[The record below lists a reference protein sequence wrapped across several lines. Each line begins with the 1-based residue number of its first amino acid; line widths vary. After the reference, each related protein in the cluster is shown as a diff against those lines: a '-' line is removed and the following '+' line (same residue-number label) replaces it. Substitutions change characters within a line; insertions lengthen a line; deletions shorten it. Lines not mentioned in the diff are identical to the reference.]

1 MAIALA
7 KLLYRSVVIA
17 FHLNVKFV
25 AQHRMILIPPISE
38 GTRLG
43 SASESIVLRIEVENN
58 RFLP

>member
-1 MAIALA
+1 VA
-7 KLLYRSVVIA
+7 IA

-38 GTRLG
+38 GTRLS

-58 RFLP
+58 RFLS